1 MFAGAMRLS
10 LCGVALSLSAA
21 IAAADALPLLH
32 PLFDD
37 HAVLQRGQPIRVWGW
52 AAPGETI
59 SVSLAHATATAQADA
74 TGHWSVTLP
83 AMDASGPHE
92 LTARSTGGANR
103 TVRDVLIGDVWL
115 CSGQSNMV
123 LQVHRALDSR
133 SEIANSAN
141 DSLRMLTLALADN
154 VVPLETFKD
163 PVRWLAAAPAT
174 VPDFSATC
182 YYFAR
187 ELQKTV
193 RVPMG
198 LVNSSWGGASIQ
210 TWMSERAL
218 RSLGSYDDLL
228 AVLHQY
234 ATDPAA
240 ANARWGELWEAWWR
254 QQVPTRPGF
263 EPWSAEHFRQQD
275 WREAP
280 KVLDVW
286 EKWGVPKL
294 ANFNG
299 MVWYRTTVKLDAA
312 RAAQAATLSLG
323 PIDEADETW
332 VNGRP
337 LGYTSGAGVDRV
349 YAIPAGWLRR
359 GENVIVVNAL
369 DTYASGGMYGAA
381 EKRSLLLAD
390 GTAIALDAGWR
401 YQIAPADLVPAPR
414 APWEPV
420 RGLTMI
426 HNAMLAPLVPF
437 TLRGVIWYQGES
449 NTEDAGRYQ
458 ALLTA
463 FMADWRASFGAQ
475 LPFLIVQL
483 ANYGPAATVPSDSGW
498 ANLREAQRLATA
510 SDAHAGLAVTI
521 DIGDRY
527 DLHPANKQEVGRR
540 LARVARHVVY
550 GESIIPSG
558 PAPLAA
564 RTEQGRIV
572 VTFGDVDGQLVAYGA
587 TRPIGFEL
595 CGADQSSCRYVDATI
610 EGNRVWL
617 EPGDLRTPT
626 RVRFGWADSPVCTLY
641 DKSGLP
647 AGPFEIPIDSLSR

>member
-1 MFAGAMRLS
+1 MVAGAIRLS
-10 LCGVALSLSAA
+10 LCGTALALSTA
-21 IAAADALPLLH
+21 IAAADPLPLVH

-52 AAPGETI
+52 AASGEKI
-59 SVSLAHATATAQADA
+59 SVSIAHATATAQSDA
-74 TGHWSVTLP
+74 TGHWSATLP
-83 AMDASGPHE
+83 AMDAGGPHE
-92 LTARSTGGANR
+92 LTVQAAGGANR
-103 TVRDVLIGDVWL
+103 TVHDVLIGDVWL

-133 SEIANSAN
+133 AETANSSN
-141 DSLRMLTLALADN
+141 DSIRMLTIALADS

-174 VPDFSATC
+174 VPEFSATC

-198 LVNSSWGGASIQ
+198 LINSSWGGASIQ

-218 RSLGSYDDLL
+218 RAFGGYDDLL

-234 ATDPAA
+234 ASDPAA
-240 ANARWGELWEAWWR
+240 ANSRWGELWEAWWR
-254 QQVPTRPGF
+254 QRVPTRLGF
-263 EPWSAEHFRQQD
+263 EPWSAENYRQQD
-275 WREAP
+275 WRNAP
-280 KVLDVW
+280 NVVEVW
-286 EKWGVPKL
+286 EKWGVPEL

-299 MVWYRTTVKLDAA
+299 MVWYRTTVKLDATQ
-312 RAAQAATLSLG
+312 AAQAATLSLG
-323 PIDEADETW
+323 TIDEADETW

-337 LGYTSGAGVDRV
+337 VGYTSGAGVDRV
-349 YAIPAGWLRR
+349 YAILAGRLRR

-369 DTYASGGMYGAA
+369 DTYSTGGMYGAA
-381 EKRSLLLAD
+381 EKRSLRLAD
-390 GTAIALDAGWR
+390 GTVIALDAGWR
-401 YQIAPADLVPAPR
+401 YQIAPPDVGPAPR

-437 TLRGVIWYQGES
+437 TLRGVVWYQGES

-463 FMADWRASFGAQ
+463 FMADWRLSFGAQ

-483 ANYGPAATVPSDSGW
+483 ANYGPAATAPTASGW
-498 ANLREAQRLATA
+498 ASLREAQRLATA

-527 DLHPANKQEVGRR
+527 DLHPSNKQEVGRR
-540 LARVARHVVY
+540 LARAARRVVY
-550 GESIIPSG
+550 GESIFPSG
-558 PAPLAA
+558 PAPLTA
-564 RTEQGRIV
+564 RSERGRIV
-572 VTFGDVDGQLVAYGA
+572 VTFGDVEGELLAYGA
-587 TRPIGFEL
+587 QRPNGFEL
-595 CGADQSSCRYVDATI
+595 CGADQDSCRYVDASI
-610 EGNRVWL
+610 EGDRVWL
-617 EPGDLRTPT
+617 ELGDRRTPT

-647 AGPFEIPIDSLSR
+647 AGPFELPISR